1 MAGNYGITADD
12 VRLLCGIG
20 TVDIS
25 DTNVETFIVDA
36 EAEADRLLN
45 SAGAP
50 KRKMETL
57 IPSLS
62 GGHDTPQMILHNLPV
77 LTINKIRIGGTVGT
91 EVDPSNTVLL
101 NESGLVFLTSSAS
114 ATAFQS
120 GIEEKAM
127 IDYTA
132 GMMDESTTETTLSAK
147 VGTGS
152 SKSMSV
158 ASGNSFS
165 IGDYVKIEGTDN
177 NYEIVCLTGTTATT
191 LTSSIKWE
199 HESGSRVVK
208 MQTPQSS
215 KRLTKVLAGLMCAI
229 NMIGSTYT
237 FATSY
242 SFPEHSVNKGVPY
255 PHFEK
260 VINRLTQMRDELLEK
275 VYRPKICIM

>member
-191 LTSSIKWE
+191 LTASIKWE
-199 HESGSRVVK
+199 HETGSRVVK